1 MHQTCSGRSPEAALQ
16 KEISDLQVALVAAK
30 EHGERECNRLR
41 NDRAAKVARTTK
53 KAQAR
58 LDRVKAYLKE
68 QEDLVGP
75 KVDAE
80 NQAKGAEEIV
90 GILMQRGAKIA
101 ASELS
106 SLKELTKRA
115 SDEVNALN
123 VIELG
128 DEDLN
133 MSPDQL
139 GFSRQTSQVAPVTD
153 QHGSNVD
160 LVTA

>member
-1 MHQTCSGRSPEAALQ
+1 M
-16 KEISDLQVALVAAK
+16 
-30 EHGERECNRLR
+30 
-41 NDRAAKVARTTK
+41 
-53 KAQAR
+53 
-58 LDRVKAYLKE
+58 KAYLKE

-80 NQAKGAEEIV
+80 NQARGAEEIV

-106 SLKELTKRA
+106 GLKELTKRA
-115 SDEVNALN
+115 TDEVNALN

-128 DEDLN
+128 DDDLN

-139 GFSRQTSQVAPVTD
+139 GFSRQTSQVAPVAD

-160 LVTA
+160 LVSGSDIRRVSVEETNQTT